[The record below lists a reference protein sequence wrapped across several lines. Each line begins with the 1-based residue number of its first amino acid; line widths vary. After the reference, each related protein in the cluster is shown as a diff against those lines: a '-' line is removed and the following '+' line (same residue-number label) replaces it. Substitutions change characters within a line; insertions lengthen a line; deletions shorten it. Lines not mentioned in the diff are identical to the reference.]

1 MRGERKGR
9 PVAFSERDLRDAL
22 GRYATGVTVVTTM
35 TPRGPLGMTVNSF
48 SSVSLDPPLVLW
60 SPARKSSRFPAFE
73 ASSHFAIHILA
84 ADQRPLA
91 EHFARNGDFE
101 GVSHAPG
108 IGETPLL
115 SGAAA
120 RLECLHAVHY
130 DGGDHL
136 IVVGEVLRITEADRP
151 PLVYHRG
158 RYLALP
164 D

>member
-1 MRGERKGR
+1 
-9 PVAFSERDLRDAL
+9 VAFSERDLRDAL

-35 TPRGPLGMTVNSF
+35 TARGPLGMTVNSF

-91 EHFARNGDFE
+91 EHFARNGHFE
-101 GVSHAPG
+101 GIAHHPGLGEAPLIAG
-108 IGETPLL
+108 C
-115 SGAAA
+115 SA

-136 IVVGEVLRITEADRP
+136 IVVGEVLRISEADRS